1 MVLLLSTTICVI
13 IITIPMSFLV
23 SGVGAELRRS
33 LGRRGR
39 AHDWEHL
46 CPSFGTIVSN
56 ISASEVDIC
65 ALFYIY
71 DVVLGVIDTIPLLL
85 YVVRLFSSSV
95 TSSSS
100 SSSSSSKSRCHVDVD
115 MRRRLYHNSSHRMM
129 DGGEDHVQQRPK
141 TLLRG
146 ALTQAESPLTAAE
159 IWELVEPQGMK
170 SKRFMKTMLKQMRER
185 GEVKTKPSDGSNN
198 SFVYYHVSTEER

>member
-1 MVLLLSTTICVI
+1 
-13 IITIPMSFLV
+13 MSFLV

-39 AHDWEHL
+39 AYDLEHL

-56 ISASEVDIC
+56 ISASEVDI
-65 ALFYIY
+65 L
-71 DVVLGVIDTIPLLL
+71 
-85 YVVRLFSSSV
+85 RLFSSSV

-100 SSSSSSKSRCHVDVD
+100 SSSSSKRRCHVDVD
-115 MRRRLYHNSSHRMM
+115 MRRRVYHDSSHRMM

-141 TLLRG
+141 ALLRG
-146 ALTQAESPLTAAE
+146 TLTQAESPLTAAE